1 MQNTTKNIFIC
12 NRFKLDLSTPKLMGI
27 VNVNDDSFSGD
38 GCGKY
43 DFKNAIKHA
52 ESQLSA
58 GADILDIGA
67 ESTRPNS
74 DSITPS
80 EEWKRLDPVL
90 QELKLWNVPISVDT
104 RNAETMQKA
113 IEINAVDIINDIEAL
128 QNNNSLEVIKNSP
141 YEIGI
146 CLMHMQNQ
154 PKNMQK
160 NPEYQNDNVV
170 LEVEKFLQSAEQRC
184 LDAGIAKN
192 RLLMDPG
199 FCFGKTLQ
207 HNLALVNAI
216 PQFCQKHQWNLLIGV
231 SRKSMLGAITQNP
244 VENRMIESVTA
255 AILCADKGAKILRI
269 HDVKATKNALQI
281 WEAIALNKFSN

>member
-80 EEWKRLDPVL
+80 EEWKRLDPVC
-90 QELKLWNVPISVDT
+90 
-104 RNAETMQKA
+104 
-113 IEINAVDIINDIEAL
+113 
-128 QNNNSLEVIKNSP
+128 KNSN
-141 YEIGI
+141 YGT
-146 CLMHMQNQ
+146 C
-154 PKNMQK
+154 
-160 NPEYQNDNVV
+160 
-170 LEVEKFLQSAEQRC
+170 
-184 LDAGIAKN
+184 
-192 RLLMDPG
+192 
-199 FCFGKTLQ
+199 
-207 HNLALVNAI
+207 
-216 PQFCQKHQWNLLIGV
+216 QFLLIPEMP
-231 SRKSMLGAITQNP
+231 K
-244 VENRMIESVTA
+244 
-255 AILCADKGAKILRI
+255 LCKKP
-269 HDVKATKNALQI
+269 
-281 WEAIALNKFSN
+281 

>member
-1 MQNTTKNIFIC
+1 MQITTKNIFVC

-38 GCGKY
+38 GCGKN

-52 ESQLSA
+52 EQQLSA
-58 GADILDIGA
+58 GANILDIGA

-74 DSITPS
+74 TEISVN
-80 EEWKRLDPVL
+80 EEWKRLEPVL

-113 IEINAVDIINDIEAL
+113 LQINAVDIINDIEAL
-128 QNNNSLEVIKNSP
+128 QNNTSLEVIKNSP
-141 YEIGI
+141 YEVGI
-146 CLMHMQNQ
+146 CLMHMQNK
-154 PKNMQK
+154 PKNMQQ
-160 NPEYQNDNVV
+160 NPKYQNDDVV
-170 LEVEKFLQSAEQRC
+170 LEVEKFLQNAEQRC

-192 RLLMDPG
+192 RLLLDPG

-207 HNLALVNAI
+207 HNLALINAI
-216 PQFCQKHQWNLLIGV
+216 PDFCKKHNWNILVGI
-231 SRKSMLGAITQNP
+231 SRKSMLGAITKNP
-244 VENRMIESVTA
+244 VENRLIESVTA
-255 AILCADKGAKILRI
+255 AILCADKGAKILRV

-281 WEAIALNKFSN
+281 WEAITLNNV

>member
-1 MQNTTKNIFIC
+1 MQNTPKNIFVC

-43 DFKNAIKHA
+43 NFKNAIKHA
-52 ESQLSA
+52 EYQLSE

-80 EEWKRLDPVL
+80 EEWKRLEPVL

-104 RNAETMQKA
+104 RNAKTMQKA

-141 YEIGI
+141 YEVGI

-154 PKNMQK
+154 PKNMQQ
-160 NPEYQNDNVV
+160 NPEYQNDDVV
-170 LEVEKFLQSAEQRC
+170 LEVEKFLQNAEQRC

-192 RLLMDPG
+192 RILLDPG
-199 FCFGKTLQ
+199 FGFGKTLS

-216 PQFCQKHQWNLLIGV
+216 PKFCQKYQWNLLIGV
-231 SRKSMLGAITQNP
+231 SRKSMLGAITKNP
-244 VENRMIESVTA
+244 VENRLVESVTA

>member
-128 QNNNSLEVIKNSP
+128 RNNNSLEVIKNSP
-141 YEIGI
+141 YEVGI

-154 PKNMQK
+154 PKNMQQ
-160 NPEYQNDNVV
+160 NPEYQKDMAYSI
-170 LEVEKFLQSAEQRC
+170 LFGISEEV
-184 LDAGIAKN
+184 
-192 RLLMDPG
+192 
-199 FCFGKTLQ
+199 
-207 HNLALVNAI
+207 
-216 PQFCQKHQWNLLIGV
+216 
-231 SRKSMLGAITQNP
+231 
-244 VENRMIESVTA
+244 
-255 AILCADKGAKILRI
+255 
-269 HDVKATKNALQI
+269 
-281 WEAIALNKFSN
+281 